1 MDPHA
6 PDLSQLPIIAISSAL
21 SALASALGTIF
32 AANQR
37 HRIEREKTRQDE
49 RSRQELYFST
59 NFENLV
65 ESYRRQ
71 ADDYAGRMLALESG
85 YKAKIEALELKMAA
99 MQQKMEALEAL
110 VYEEPFFKWSISLE
124 GQYLYCNSKMRSELL
139 HDRPSDWIYGKRHG
153 DIWPNKAVELFESLD
168 ERVRSRS
175 PRVAIVT
182 GVDLLDDGDFY
193 TVIKWG
199 QFDPLRGV
207 VTVYHGQAIKAT
219 VERGRAG

>member
-6 PDLSQLPIIAISSAL
+6 SDLSQLPIIAISSAL
-21 SALASALGTIF
+21 SAFVTAVGTIF
-32 AANQR
+32 ATSQR
-37 HRIEREKTRQDE
+37 HRIEREKARQDE
-49 RSRQELYFST
+49 RSRQEHYFSN

-85 YKAKIEALELKMAA
+85 YKAKIDALELKMAA
-99 MQQKMEALEAL
+99 MQLKMEALEAL
-110 VYEEPFFKWSISLE
+110 VYEEPFFKWSTSLE
-124 GQYLYCNSKMRSELL
+124 GQYLYCNSKMRGELL
-139 HDRPSDWIYGKRHG
+139 RDKPSDWIYGKRHG
-153 DIWPNKAVELFESLD
+153 DVWPKKAVELFENLD
-168 ERVRSRS
+168 EMVRSRS

-182 GVDLLDDGDFY
+182 GLDLLDDGDLY
-193 TVIKWG
+193 TVVKWG

-219 VERGRAG
+219 AELGAGA

>member
-1 MDPHA
+1 M
-6 PDLSQLPIIAISSAL
+6 PIIAISSAL
-21 SALASALGTIF
+21 SAFVTALGTIF
-32 AANQR
+32 ATGLRRRN
-37 HRIEREKTRQDE
+37 ERERARQDE
-49 RSRQELYFST
+49 RSRQEQYFSK
-59 NFENLV
+59 NFVNLV

-85 YKAKIEALELKMAA
+85 YKAKIEELEFKMAA
-99 MQQKMEALEAL
+99 MQLKMEALEGL
-110 VYEEPFFKWSISLE
+110 VYEEPFFKWSISPE

-139 HDRPSDWIYGKRHG
+139 HDEPSDWIYGKRHG
-153 DIWPNKAVELFESLD
+153 DVWPKKAVALFEGLD

-182 GVDLLDDGDFY
+182 GVDLLDDGDLY

-219 VERGRAG
+219 VERT